1 MDDEVGDIKSYED
14 IGDDGD
20 DVEDGDDGEND
31 SDGEDLNCVDVTSEI
46 VPISELDL
54 FVYEGD
60 ELSSWDILLSA
71 EFEEEHALGIE

>member
-20 DVEDGDDGEND
+20 DVEDGDEGEND
-31 SDGEDLNCVDVTSEI
+31 SNGEDLNCVAVTGDI
-46 VPISELDL
+46 VPISELDP

-60 ELSSWDILLSA
+60 ELGS
-71 EFEEEHALGIE
+71 